1 MSKEEKGEISIKS
14 ALSRDETIVYDRQN
28 LLGLTKVPLTNTNKV
43 SLVRPEFSTLC
54 FNFKIHIVQ
63 TPNGHGKKVAFAL
76 HYCLGTHVK
85 FSLHMFLLYSIVY
98 ISTRVI
104 DKLILKAY

>member
-1 MSKEEKGEISIKS
+1 M
-14 ALSRDETIVYDRQN
+14 LSRDETIVYDRQN

-43 SLVRPEFSTLC
+43 FLVRLEFSTLS
-54 FNFKIHIVQ
+54 FTFKIHIVQ
-63 TPNGHGKKVAFAL
+63 TPNGYGKKVAFAL

-104 DKLILKAY
+104 YKLILKAY